1 MTTRARSFLFFSSSP
16 RKTESEEFPIFHSF
30 FRSIDQPGVLVAL
43 SFFFPITARNSFR
56 FVALRLVFSRP
67 TAART
72 MGVPHGEGGGGESA
86 SQSNGELV
94 SSSSP
99 PSSPSSIASSS
110 SRPRLALP
118 SLPPHLRFSLPSPRG
133 IASAVV
139 GTGDAARHQAH
150 LALRTADFWRRATG
164 IYLAYKGRQAQEA
177 ALTSRALALLP
188 GSSSR
193 RPWDR
198 ERLEEELWKPHH
210 EWAGKEMYD
219 LAVSVRGFYLKVSRF
234 EEGERSRGRESRVE

>member
-1 MTTRARSFLFFSSSP
+1 
-16 RKTESEEFPIFHSF
+16 
-30 FRSIDQPGVLVAL
+30 
-43 SFFFPITARNSFR
+43 
-56 FVALRLVFSRP
+56 
-67 TAART
+67 

-94 SSSSP
+94 LSSSP
-99 PSSPSSIASSS
+99 PSSPSSSIASSS
-110 SRPRLALP
+110 SRPCLALP

-133 IASAVV
+133 IASAVA

-210 EWAGKEMYD
+210 EWAGKEMYE
-219 LAVSVRGFYLKVSRF
+219 LAVSVRGFYLKVSGF
-234 EEGERSRGRESRVE
+234 EEVERRSRGRERVE

>member
-1 MTTRARSFLFFSSSP
+1 MIDDASEVFSFFSSSP
-16 RKTESEEFPIFHSF
+16 RKTVSEESALPS
-30 FRSIDQPGVLVAL
+30 FRSIDQPGVVVAL

-94 SSSSP
+94 LSSSP
-99 PSSPSSIASSS
+99 LSSPSSSIASSS

-133 IASAVV
+133 IASAVA

-210 EWAGKEMYD
+210 EWAGKEMYE
-219 LAVSVRGFYLKVSRF
+219 LAVSVRGFYLKVSGF
-234 EEGERSRGRESRVE
+234 EEVERSRGRERVE